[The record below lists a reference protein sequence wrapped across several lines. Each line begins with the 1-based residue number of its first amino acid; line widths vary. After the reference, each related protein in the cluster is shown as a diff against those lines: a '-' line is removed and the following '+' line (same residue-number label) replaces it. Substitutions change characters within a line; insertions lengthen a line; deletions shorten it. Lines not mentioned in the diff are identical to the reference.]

1 MRGPPDPKSERAAL
15 PGSPVAQKSLPCTT
29 EPVAQKSLPCT
40 TESTETVPEL
50 QARSLRHRF
59 ALGYYFAATV
69 AHLAFAVSR

>member
-1 MRGPPDPKSERAAL
+1 MRGPPDPNSERAAL
-15 PGSPVAQKSLPCTT
+15 PGS
-29 EPVAQKSLPCT
+29 PVAQKSLPCT

-59 ALGYYFAATV
+59 ALGYYFEATV

>member
-1 MRGPPDPKSERAAL
+1 MRGPPDPKSERAPL
-15 PGSPVAQKSLPCTT
+15 PGRPKIASQKFNTD
-29 EPVAQKSLPCT
+29 EF
-40 TESTETVPEL
+40 TETVPEL